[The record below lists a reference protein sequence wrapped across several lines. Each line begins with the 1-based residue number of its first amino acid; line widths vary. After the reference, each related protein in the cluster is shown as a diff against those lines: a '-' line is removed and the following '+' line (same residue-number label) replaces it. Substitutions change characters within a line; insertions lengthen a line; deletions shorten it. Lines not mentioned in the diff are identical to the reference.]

1 MPKAQTKNSNVKK
14 PRSSRPKRK
23 TGPPI
28 RYGREASKTNP
39 FDEPDASDDS
49 RNSHSEKAVTTT
61 PAPSRQGALPSK
73 HSCAIRGTTQ
83 ELHRPAWSIR
93 LAGGHDPW
101 TGAPSTPGIDENG
114 AMKGQLMKM
123 TMITADVA
131 GRGGTDDLKNTCVM
145 LLMRADASG
154 SGGAVNANARPRPLP
169 IPAFCHR
176 RVSMIVSLTVI
187 PSQVIRN
194 HLVTRMSRTCH

>member
-28 RYGREASKTNP
+28 RYGREASKINP
-39 FDEPDASDDS
+39 IDEPDVSDDS
-49 RNSHSEKAVTTT
+49 QNSHSENGSDDNSGTLEA
-61 PAPSRQGALPSK
+61 
-73 HSCAIRGTTQ
+73 SCAIRGTTE

-93 LAGGHDPW
+93 LAAGLAGGHDPW
-101 TGAPSTPGIDENG
+101 TGAPSTPGIEENG

-131 GRGGTDDLKNTCVM
+131 GRGGTDDLKNTCVIVRHAG
-145 LLMRADASG
+145 LLWSQQDFEWLWSVPLSSAS
-154 SGGAVNANARPRPLP
+154 LY
-169 IPAFCHR
+169 
-176 RVSMIVSLTVI
+176 
-187 PSQVIRN
+187 
-194 HLVTRMSRTCH
+194 